1 MHLLKYRTIC
11 RETTVEWMKPRIKS
25 TIWNIRKQK
34 NQPIRTRRRKRIKKN
49 EDRISS
55 IWDNFKR
62 SNISI
67 IVVPEGEEKEQG
79 TRNLSE
85 KIVKEIFLNLVK
97 EIDSKSRKHRE
108 SKTNGCKEAHSKTH
122 HN

>member
-1 MHLLKYRTIC
+1 MEQPKNLHMTHRHEQWCGDCLKQWGVLGRGEQ
-11 RETTVEWMKPRIKS
+11 RGE
-25 TIWNIRKQK
+25 N
-34 NQPIRTRRRKRIKKN
+34 
-49 EDRISS
+49 
-55 IWDNFKR
+55 WDNFKR

-108 SKTNGCKEAHSKTH
+108 S
-122 HN
+122 

>member
-1 MHLLKYRTIC
+1 MQNKKKKKI
-11 RETTVEWMKPRIKS
+11 
-25 TIWNIRKQK
+25 Q
-34 NQPIRTRRRKRIKKN
+34 KN
-49 EDRISS
+49 EDGINSL
-55 IWDNFKR
+55 WDNFKR

-67 IVVPEGEEKEQG
+67 IVVPEGEENEQG

-108 SKTNGCKEAHSKTH
+108 SQIRWMQRDTLQDTS
-122 HN
+122 